1 MAKTRTAMPQGR
13 SVSAVFFGHPLL
25 DMSALASEEL
35 LAHHGIREGSVDLA
49 TPEQLPIFT
58 KLLDAKDT
66 MYHPGGA
73 AMNAAR
79 TMKWICPEMG
89 VCCVGAMGCDQ
100 FQKLFTEALDTAGV
114 QHLFE
119 YHEDVP
125 SGTCAALVVKKE
137 RAMLANLGAATR
149 VSLAHMQST
158 DVADAIQ
165 MASIFYAEGFFLNT
179 ISSPDNILLVAEHA
193 FREGKLFCFNL
204 SAPYISS
211 AFGDRLNL
219 LLPYIDILFGC
230 KDDFATFGTVMWGAE
245 MAGDIRKT
253 LLRTVRLLKRNAS
266 RPCLV
271 VATCGGDATLVAD
284 DNGVVAY
291 DVPHV
296 EEAHIVDLTGAGD
309 AFVGGFLA
317 QYAQNPAIDA
327 CVAAGHAA
335 ASVVIRQWG
344 VRLNGEPPV
353 LRT

>member
-1 MAKTRTAMPQGR
+1 MAETRAGMPQDL

-25 DMSALASEEL
+25 DMSVIASEEL
-35 LAHHGIREGSVDLA
+35 LARHGIREGSVDLA

-66 MYHPGGA
+66 MYNPGGA
-73 AMNAAR
+73 AMNTAR
-79 TMKWICPEMG
+79 TMKWICPQIG

-149 VSLAHMQST
+149 VSLGHMQSS
-158 DVADAIQ
+158 DVAEAIE
-165 MASIFYAEGFFLNT
+165 MASLFYTEGFFLNT
-179 ISSPDNILLVAEHA
+179 VSSPDNILLVAEHA

-204 SAPYISS
+204 SAPYVCS
-211 AFGDRLNL
+211 AFRDQINL
-219 LLPYIDILFGC
+219 LLPYVDILFGC
-230 KDDFATFGTVMWGAE
+230 KDDFAAFGTVMWGADV
-245 MAGDIRKT
+245 AGDIRESI
-253 LLRTVRLLKRNAS
+253 LRTVQLPKRNTS
-266 RPCLV
+266 RPRLV

-284 DNGVVAY
+284 EGGVAAY
-291 DVPHV
+291 DVPRV
-296 EEAHIVDLTGAGD
+296 DEAHIVDLTGAGD

-317 QYAQNPAIDA
+317 QYAQHPAIDA

-335 ASVVIRQWG
+335 AAVVIRQWG
-344 VRLNGEPPV
+344 VRLNGDPPQ
-353 LRT
+353 LRN